1 MEKTSEPQVS
11 TRGQIEKTLP
21 CIPMSRQ
28 RDISE
33 LNQAIVP
40 PLRWSPIAW
49 LLTMGAIVVLGAMII
64 HTFRDTVTTAIL
76 LGLLGIVFVICLFWL
91 QYRCNHAYYVNGIL
105 YRGFFHDYPIL
116 FADIESYSLFPI
128 KKTSY
133 RDKMMRKPDS
143 FQYHI
148 KFVLHGDHVLKK
160 VTILFPED
168 DDRLESFFTELRN
181 AIFRRMIACYQ
192 EEKRFDWT
200 PHVRVL
206 EHGVELTGR
215 ANDALAR
222 DVFIPFEELAGCKFR
237 IVPTRRAV
245 FANGF
250 WRTIEVL
257 YIILSPTSFLTG
269 TLRTRMNEN
278 TVLHLYRV
286 GNSEPEIVI
295 SCISPNFHPGYDA
308 FRRIVWEKCHG
319 VDTNPGHSILVTRE
333 YVPGPL

>member
-1 MEKTSEPQVS
+1 MSNQ
-11 TRGQIEKTLP
+11 RG
-21 CIPMSRQ
+21 
-28 RDISE
+28 ISE

-49 LLTMGAIVVLGAMII
+49 LMTMFAIVVLGAMII

-91 QYRCNHAYYVNGIL
+91 QYRCNHAYYTNGIL
-105 YRGFFHDYPIL
+105 YRGFFRDYPIL
-116 FADIESYSLFPI
+116 FADIESYTLISI
-128 KKTSY
+128 KKSSFWDKSLWDKRNRIPDTYQY
-133 RDKMMRKPDS
+133 R
-143 FQYHI
+143 I
-148 KFVLHGDHVLKK
+148 KFVLLGDHVLKK

-168 DDRLESFFTELRN
+168 DYRLESFFGELRN
-181 AIFRRMIACYQ
+181 AIFRRMVACYQ
-192 EEKRFDWT
+192 NEKRFDWT

-206 EHGVELTGR
+206 EHGVEWTGH
-215 ANDALAR
+215 AHDALAT
-222 DVFIPFEELAGCKFR
+222 DVFIPFEELDGSSLHV
-237 IVPTRRAV
+237 IPTLRGV
-245 FANGF
+245 IKNGF

-286 GNSEPEIVI
+286 GNPEPEIVI
-295 SCISPNFHPGYDA
+295 SCMSPNFHPGYDA

-319 VDTNPGHSILVTRE
+319 VDTNPGHSILVTCE